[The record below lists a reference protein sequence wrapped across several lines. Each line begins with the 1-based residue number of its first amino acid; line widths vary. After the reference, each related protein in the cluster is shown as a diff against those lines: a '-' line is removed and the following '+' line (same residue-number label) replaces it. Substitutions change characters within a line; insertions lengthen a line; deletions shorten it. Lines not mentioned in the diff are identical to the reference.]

1 MATKEYFPGIGK
13 IKFEGVEFSIFE
25 EWKKYLEH
33 YYDQY
38 MNLPPEKDR
47 VCKHALYEL
56 DLTLYGGRKIM
67 QSGGI

>member
-1 MATKEYFPGIGK
+1 
-13 IKFEGVEFSIFE
+13 
-25 EWKKYLEH
+25 
-33 YYDQY
+33 